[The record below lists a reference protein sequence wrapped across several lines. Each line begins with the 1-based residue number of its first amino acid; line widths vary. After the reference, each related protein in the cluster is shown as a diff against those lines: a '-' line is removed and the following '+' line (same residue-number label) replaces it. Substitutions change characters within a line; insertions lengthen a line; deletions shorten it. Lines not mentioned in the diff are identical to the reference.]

1 MRKPFAL
8 LPMAGLDPLA
18 GNRSRPGEKRLRLP
32 TSSWFA
38 AAYCQVPGNWVLVMA
53 NALAFIG
60 GGLLTGIGKGRVD
73 RNRSTGRRANGRQ
86 TRIQLGRR
94 RPLAASV

>member
-1 MRKPFAL
+1 MRKPFVL
-8 LPMAGLDPLA
+8 LSMAGLDPLA
-18 GNRSRPGEKRLRLP
+18 GDRFRPGEKRLRLP
-32 TSSWFA
+32 MFGWFA
-38 AAYCQVPGNWVLVMA
+38 TAYCHRPGNWVPVMA
-53 NALAFIG
+53 SALAFIG

-86 TRIQLGRR
+86 IAIQPGYQ